1 MINGVTMKINVD
13 EYIINTLK
21 EDITSEDVSTNA
33 VMPEDK
39 NGKADLICKQDG
51 IICGLGIFE
60 RTFKLLD
67 ENSHF
72 ETDVKDGDLV
82 KKGQLIGV
90 IYGDV
95 KALLSG
101 ERTGLNYLQRMSGI
115 ATITKEYADALKGYK
130 TVLLDTRKTTPN
142 MRPFEKYAVTV
153 GGGKNHRYNL
163 SDGVL
168 LKDNHIGAAGSVTKA
183 IKMAKDYA
191 PFVRKMEIETE
202 TLEQV
207 KEAVE
212 AGADIIMLD
221 NMDNETMKKAVEL
234 IGDKAETEC
243 SGNVTK
249 ERLKEIAEIGVDFVS
264 CGALTHSAPIMDIS
278 LKNLKPIE

>member
-1 MINGVTMKINVD
+1 MLNGVTMKINVD
-13 EYIINTLK
+13 DYIINTLK

-33 VMPEDK
+33 VMPENK
-39 NGKADLICKQDG
+39 QGKADLICKQDG
-51 IICGLGIFE
+51 IVCGLDVFE
-60 RTFKLLD
+60 RTFKILD
-67 ENSHF
+67 DTSRF
-72 ETDVKDGDLV
+72 EANFKDGDFV
-82 KKGQLIGV
+82 KKGDLIGV

-95 KALLSG
+95 KAILSG
-101 ERTGLNYLQRMSGI
+101 ERTALNYLQRMSGI
-115 ATITKEYADALKGYK
+115 ATMTREYVNELKGYK

-142 MRPFEKYAVTV
+142 MRPFEKHAVKV
-153 GGGKNHRYNL
+153 GGATNHRYNL

-183 IKMAKDYA
+183 IEMAKAYA
-191 PFVRKMEIETE
+191 PFVRKIEIETE

-207 KEAVE
+207 KEALD

-221 NMDNETMKKAVEL
+221 NMDNDTMRKAVEM
-234 IGDKAETEC
+234 IGNKAQTEC

-264 CGALTHSAPIMDIS
+264 CGALTHSAMIMDVS
-278 LKNLKPIE
+278 LKNLTTID